1 MTQKMVQR
9 VKRAYSSSRGLGLS
23 SWQPVGSAQSC
34 VTLVAGSLMPS
45 SGFFGYQAYKQ
56 YHIIEKLKIFKRMVL
71 KEWYR
76 KSAGNHGIDLA

>member
-1 MTQKMVQR
+1 MIQKMVQR
-9 VKRAYSSSRGLGLS
+9 VKSAYSSSRGLGLS
-23 SWQPVGSAQSC
+23 SWQPVGSTQSC

-45 SGFFGYQAYKQ
+45 SGFFGYQAHKQ
-56 YHIIEKLKIFKRMVL
+56 YHIKIKIFKRMVL